1 MRAVEITEPGG
12 PDVLVLGERE
22 KPTPGIGQV
31 LIKVEYAGVNRPDVV
46 QRMGLYPPPPGASDI
61 PGLEVSGTIEAVG
74 TDVTEFTV
82 GDEVCALVPG
92 GGYAEYCVA
101 DTESTLRVPAGLGLE
116 KAAAT
121 PETYFTVWSN
131 LFDRAGLKQGETLLV
146 HGGSSGIGTTAILL
160 AKAFGARV
168 ITTVGSEKKVEYC
181 RNLGADLVINYKTQ
195 DFFEET
201 ETFAGKLGV
210 NVVLDM
216 VGGDYIQKNIDLLAP
231 DGRHVSIAFLGGP
244 KTEINML
251 PVMLKRLTLTGSTLR
266 ARDKSFKG
274 AIASNLKSHVWP
286 LMESGKAHPHIHTV
300 LPLADASKA
309 HAMMEESSHMGKILL
324 KVP

>member
-1 MRAVEITEPGG
+1 
-12 PDVLVLGERE
+12 
-22 KPTPGIGQV
+22 
-31 LIKVEYAGVNRPDVV
+31 
-46 QRMGLYPPPPGASDI
+46 
-61 PGLEVSGTIEAVG
+61 
-74 TDVTEFTV
+74 
-82 GDEVCALVPG
+82 VPG
-92 GGYAEYCVA
+92 GGYAEYCAA
-101 DTESTLRVPAGLGLE
+101 DTESTLKIPADLGLE
-116 KAAAT
+116 EAAAI

-131 LFDRAGLKQGETLLV
+131 LFDRADLKEGETLLV
-146 HGGSSGIGTTAILL
+146 HGGSSGIGTTAIQL

-168 ITTVGSEKKVEYC
+168 ITTVGSEGKAEYC
-181 RNLGADLVINYKTQ
+181 RNLGADLVINYKIQ

-201 ETFAGKLGV
+201 EGFVGKIGI

-244 KTEINML
+244 KAEINML
-251 PVMLKRLTLTGSTLR
+251 PVMVKRLTLTGSTLR

-274 AIASNLKSHVWP
+274 AIASNLESHVWP
-286 LMESGKAHPHIHTV
+286 LMEAGKTHPHIHIV
-300 LPLADASKA
+300 FPLEDASKA